1 MHNTIKKLTLKWFKI
16 KQIPKVNTDIHPRLM
31 MLVTEVRYFVILNK
45 WMMWIMNP
53 STMAIT
59 VAIMTE
65 SRGLSLVNA
74 NITISNNLDKLIIV
88 DVQKT

>member
-1 MHNTIKKLTLKWFKI
+1 
-16 KQIPKVNTDIHPRLM
+16 
-31 MLVTEVRYFVILNK
+31 
-45 WMMWIMNP
+45 MNP

-74 NITISNNLDKLIIV
+74 NITINNNLEKLIIV